1 MANDLV
7 WLHEQLSICRERGE
21 YMTDRLMEQQSVP
34 MKIEQKESRNI
45 RKGCAGR
52 RIIEA
57 AILLAGMVSF
67 WGFLYPE
74 LSLTED
80 AQVKSYIA
88 MHIKEWTV
96 AASFLNS
103 GGL

>member
-1 MANDLV
+1 
-7 WLHEQLSICRERGE
+7 
-21 YMTDRLMEQQSVP
+21 MTDRLMERQTVS
-34 MKIEQKESRNI
+34 MKIEQKESRSI
-45 RKGCAGR
+45 RKGCDWR

-88 MHIKEWTV
+88 MHIKEWAVTT
-96 AASFLNS
+96 SFLNS

>member
-1 MANDLV
+1 
-7 WLHEQLSICRERGE
+7 
-21 YMTDRLMEQQSVP
+21 MTDRMMEQQIVP
-34 MKIEQKESRNI
+34 MEIEQKENRSVPGGCI
-45 RKGCAGR
+45 WRKV
-52 RIIEA
+52 IEA

-80 AQVKSYIA
+80 TQVKSYIA
-88 MHIKEWTV
+88 MHIKEW
-96 AASFLNS
+96 AQASFLNS

>member
-1 MANDLV
+1 
-7 WLHEQLSICRERGE
+7 
-21 YMTDRLMEQQSVP
+21 MTDRMMEQQIVP
-34 MKIEQKESRNI
+34 MEIEQKENRSVPGGCI
-45 RKGCAGR
+45 RRKV
-52 RIIEA
+52 IEA

-88 MHIKEWTV
+88 MHIKEW
-96 AASFLNS
+96 AQASFLNS

>member
-1 MANDLV
+1 
-7 WLHEQLSICRERGE
+7 
-21 YMTDRLMEQQSVP
+21 MTDRLMEQQSVP

-52 RIIEA
+52 RVIEA
-57 AILLAGMVSF
+57 VSF

>member
-1 MANDLV
+1 
-7 WLHEQLSICRERGE
+7 
-21 YMTDRLMEQQSVP
+21 MTDRMMERQTVP
-34 MKIEQKESRNI
+34 MEIEQKENRSVPRGCI
-45 RKGCAGR
+45 RRKV
-52 RIIEA
+52 IEA

-80 AQVKSYIA
+80 AQVN
-88 MHIKEWTV
+88 MKEWV

>member
-1 MANDLV
+1 
-7 WLHEQLSICRERGE
+7 
-21 YMTDRLMEQQSVP
+21 MTDRLMEQQRVP
-34 MKIEQKESRNI
+34 MKIEQKESRSI

-80 AQVKSYIA
+80 AQVK
-88 MHIKEWTV
+88 HIKEWAV

>member
-1 MANDLV
+1 
-7 WLHEQLSICRERGE
+7 
-21 YMTDRLMEQQSVP
+21 MTDWRMERQTVP
-34 MKIEQKESRNI
+34 VEIEQKENRCVPGRHI
-45 RKGCAGR
+45 RRKV
-52 RIIEA
+52 IEA

-88 MHIKEWTV
+88 MHIKEWAVT
-96 AASFLNS
+96 ASFLNS

>member
-1 MANDLV
+1 
-7 WLHEQLSICRERGE
+7 
-21 YMTDRLMEQQSVP
+21 MTDRMMERQTVP
-34 MKIEQKESRNI
+34 MEIEQKENRCVPGRCI
-45 RKGCAGR
+45 RRKV
-52 RIIEA
+52 IEA

-80 AQVKSYIA
+80 AQVKSFIA
-88 MHIKEWTV
+88 MHIKEWTQ
-96 AASFLNS
+96 ASFLNS

>member
-1 MANDLV
+1 
-7 WLHEQLSICRERGE
+7 
-21 YMTDRLMEQQSVP
+21 MTDRMMERQTVP
-34 MKIEQKESRNI
+34 MEIEQKENRSVR
-45 RKGCAGR
+45 RGCR
-52 RIIEA
+52 RRRVMEA

-80 AQVKSYIA
+80 AQIRSFIA
-88 MHIKEWTV
+88 MHIKEWGKQD
-96 AASFLNS
+96 AAFLNS

>member
-1 MANDLV
+1 
-7 WLHEQLSICRERGE
+7 
-21 YMTDRLMEQQSVP
+21 MTDWLMERQTVS

-52 RIIEA
+52 RVIEA

-88 MHIKEWTV
+88 MHIKEW
-96 AASFLNS
+96 AQASFLNS

>member
-1 MANDLV
+1 
-7 WLHEQLSICRERGE
+7 
-21 YMTDRLMEQQSVP
+21 MTDRLMERQTVS
-34 MKIEQKESRNI
+34 MKIEQKESRNV
-45 RKGCAGR
+45 RKGCDWR

-88 MHIKEWTV
+88 MHIKEWAV

-103 GGL
+103 GENFK

>member
-1 MANDLV
+1 
-7 WLHEQLSICRERGE
+7 
-21 YMTDRLMEQQSVP
+21 MTDRMMERQSVP
-34 MKIEQKESRNI
+34 MEIEQKENRCVQRGCI
-45 RKGCAGR
+45 RR
-52 RIIEA
+52 RVIEA

-80 AQVKSYIA
+80 TQVKSYIA
-88 MHIKEWTV
+88 MHIKEWTQ
-96 AASFLNS
+96 ASFLNS

>member
-1 MANDLV
+1 
-7 WLHEQLSICRERGE
+7 
-21 YMTDRLMEQQSVP
+21 MTDRLMEQQSVP
-34 MKIEQKESRNI
+34 MKIEQKERRNI

-52 RIIEA
+52 RVIEA

>member
-1 MANDLV
+1 
-7 WLHEQLSICRERGE
+7 
-21 YMTDRLMEQQSVP
+21 MTDRMMERQTVP
-34 MKIEQKESRNI
+34 MEIEQKENRSVPRGCI
-45 RKGCAGR
+45 RRKV
-52 RIIEA
+52 IET

-80 AQVKSYIA
+80 TQVKSYIA
-88 MHIKEWTV
+88 MHIKEWTQ
-96 AASFLNS
+96 ASFLNS

>member
-1 MANDLV
+1 
-7 WLHEQLSICRERGE
+7 
-21 YMTDRLMEQQSVP
+21 MTDRLMERQTVS
-34 MKIEQKESRNI
+34 MKIEQKESRSI
-45 RKGCAGR
+45 RKGCDWR

-88 MHIKEWTV
+88 MHMKEWV
-96 AASFLNS
+96 AASFFLNS

>member
-1 MANDLV
+1 
-7 WLHEQLSICRERGE
+7 
-21 YMTDRLMEQQSVP
+21 MTDRLMERQTVP
-34 MKIEQKESRNI
+34 MEIEQKEERNASRRHI
-45 RKGCAGR
+45 RRK
-52 RIIEA
+52 ILEA
-57 AILLAGMVSF
+57 AVLLAGMVSF

-80 AQVKSYIA
+80 TQVKSYIA
-88 MHIKEWTV
+88 MHIKEWAV

>member
-1 MANDLV
+1 
-7 WLHEQLSICRERGE
+7 
-21 YMTDRLMEQQSVP
+21 MTDRMMEQQIVP
-34 MKIEQKESRNI
+34 MEIEQKENRSVHGGCI
-45 RKGCAGR
+45 RRKV
-52 RIIEA
+52 IEA

-88 MHIKEWTV
+88 MHIKEWTQ
-96 AASFLNS
+96 ASFLNS

>member
-1 MANDLV
+1 MAD
-7 WLHEQLSICRERGE
+7 RMMERQ
-21 YMTDRLMEQQSVP
+21 TVP
-34 MKIEQKESRNI
+34 MEIEQKEERNVSKRCI
-45 RKGCAGR
+45 RRKV
-52 RIIEA
+52 IEA

-88 MHIKEWTV
+88 MHIKEWAV

>member
-1 MANDLV
+1 
-7 WLHEQLSICRERGE
+7 
-21 YMTDRLMEQQSVP
+21 MTDRMMEQQIVP
-34 MKIEQKESRNI
+34 MEIEQKKNRCVPRRCI
-45 RKGCAGR
+45 RKKV
-52 RIIEA
+52 IEA

-88 MHIKEWTV
+88 MHIKEWTQ
-96 AASFLNS
+96 ASFLNS

>member
-1 MANDLV
+1 
-7 WLHEQLSICRERGE
+7 
-21 YMTDRLMEQQSVP
+21 MTDRMMERQTVP
-34 MKIEQKESRNI
+34 MEIEQKENRCVPRRCI
-45 RKGCAGR
+45 RRKV
-52 RIIEA
+52 IEA

-88 MHIKEWTV
+88 MHIKEW
-96 AASFLNS
+96 AQASFLNS

>member
-1 MANDLV
+1 
-7 WLHEQLSICRERGE
+7 
-21 YMTDRLMEQQSVP
+21 MTDRMMERQSVP
-34 MKIEQKESRNI
+34 MEIEQKENRCVPRGCI
-45 RKGCAGR
+45 RR
-52 RIIEA
+52 RVIEA
-57 AILLAGMVSF
+57 AILLTGMVSF

-88 MHIKEWTV
+88 MHIKEWAV